1 VVGKPPLVLEAWFT
15 AQAFQGAPNEARPF
29 PWVDQKTGLRHQR
42 IEEGIQ
48 CF

>member
-1 VVGKPPLVLEAWFT
+1 M
-15 AQAFQGAPNEARPF
+15 AQVFQGAPNEARPF
-29 PWVDQKTGLRHQR
+29 PLVDQKTELRHQR